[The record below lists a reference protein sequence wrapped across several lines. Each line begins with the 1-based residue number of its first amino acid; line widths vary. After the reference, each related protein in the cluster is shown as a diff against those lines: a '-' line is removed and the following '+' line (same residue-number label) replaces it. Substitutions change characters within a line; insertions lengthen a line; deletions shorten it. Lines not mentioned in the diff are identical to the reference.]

1 MVLKRIYNDEFDK
14 IFNGTIVL
22 NSAIEDK
29 LHSKHKVYRDDLEDC
44 LGDPCRV
51 VLKAKQKDKASPLL
65 SQSKGK
71 LYEILCES
79 SNQRILFIVARLF
92 KNGHLYIITSY
103 WANQRLEQI
112 YLTESEVLRDE

>member
-44 LGDPCRV
+44 LGRNPM
-51 VLKAKQKDKASPLL
+51 
-65 SQSKGK
+65 
-71 LYEILCES
+71 
-79 SNQRILFIVARLF
+79 
-92 KNGHLYIITSY
+92 
-103 WANQRLEQI
+103 
-112 YLTESEVLRDE
+112 